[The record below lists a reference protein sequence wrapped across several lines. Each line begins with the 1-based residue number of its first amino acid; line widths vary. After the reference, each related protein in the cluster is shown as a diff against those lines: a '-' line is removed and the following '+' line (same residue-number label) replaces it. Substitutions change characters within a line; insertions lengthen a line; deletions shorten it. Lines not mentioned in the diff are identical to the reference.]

1 MIRKTGFSAAFAG
14 IFLTVLAG
22 AGHAADGGF
31 DFSPEQKDRVRAE
44 KSAPAIEAIS
54 KSFKFID
61 DGKLTIGLA
70 PGNPP
75 LSTYATDAKTV
86 VGYDVDLAQLVADSL
101 GRQLVLVPVAWADW
115 PLGLQS
121 GKFDAVISNVTVTEQ
136 RKEKFDFSTYRKD
149 ELGFY
154 VKSSGLIT
162 SIKEPKDIAGL
173 KIITDPGTNQ
183 EKILL
188 AWDKQNVDNGLKPI
202 EVQYYDD
209 EAVKY
214 LAIESGRA
222 DAVFSVNATQAYK
235 AKVNGKTKLVGTVS
249 GGWPITAEV
258 AVTTRKGSGAAEG
271 ITQALNDLIANGKY
285 KQVLDRWN
293 LGSEAIDK
301 AATNPPGLP
310 NS

>member
-22 AGHAADGGF
+22 AGHAVDGGF
-31 DFSPEQKDRVRAE
+31 DLSPEQKDRVRTE
-44 KSAPAIEAIS
+44 KSASAIEAIS
-54 KSFKFID
+54 KSFKFVD

-101 GRQLVLVPVAWADW
+101 GRELVVVPVAWADW

-154 VKSSGLIT
+154 VKSSGSLT